1 MFMVTGL
8 VALLAAVVAGVAL
21 AAADIDQMRSAA
33 GDFEVFGHPFTPSV
47 GEVFG
52 SGVLIGAVSM
62 LGVLLLS
69 IGVWRTAR
77 RGSEARR
84 ELRRSRREI
93 AAARRAA
100 PAPWTDT
107 AAPRSGAVWSANR
120 FMKRPAGDNSGPA
133 KA

>member
-1 MFMVTGL
+1 M
-8 VALLAAVVAGVAL
+8 
-21 AAADIDQMRSAA
+21 AA

-52 SGVLIGAVSM
+52 SGIVIGAAGM
-62 LGVLLLS
+62 LGLLLLS

-84 ELRRSRREI
+84 ELRRSRREV
-93 AAARRAA
+93 AAARRAT
-100 PAPWTDT
+100 PAPQATRDT
-107 AAPRSGAVWSANR
+107 AASRSGAVWSANR
-120 FMKRPAGDNSGPA
+120 FIKRPAGDSGPA